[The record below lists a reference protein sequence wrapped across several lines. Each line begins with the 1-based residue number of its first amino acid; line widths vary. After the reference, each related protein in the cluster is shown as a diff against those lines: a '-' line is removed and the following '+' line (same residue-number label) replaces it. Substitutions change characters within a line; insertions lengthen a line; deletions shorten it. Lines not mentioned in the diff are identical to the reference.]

1 MLTVEFDGRIA
12 TVAWE
17 EAGGQYQDAES
28 SSSCIDRR
36 FLPERASG
44 ANSTHMVDTLLVDFI
59 VSSRSSCLR
68 VLWLS
73 LIHI

>member
-44 ANSTHMVDTLLVDFI
+44 ANSTHIVDTLLI
-59 VSSRSSCLR
+59 S
-68 VLWLS
+68 
-73 LIHI
+73 